1 MHNEGGFGL
10 GRALRDARLANDQ
23 QSTGNLKKLTFKTFD
38 LRSNIVICSV
48 LLNVTYKTD
57 LRYRLLRQIHW
68 YKLTRRLSDHNLEDL
83 VQWSSDITT
92 KYGLPKLEL
101 RRVCKEVFSKNVA
114 MVTIEISEDSVTA
127 TKRDFK
133 ATFPEKLS
141 IISELAQ
148 SPLDLLS
155 KSLF

>member
-1 MHNEGGFGL
+1 M
-10 GRALRDARLANDQ
+10 
-23 QSTGNLKKLTFKTFD
+23 
-38 LRSNIVICSV
+38 
-48 LLNVTYKTD
+48 
-57 LRYRLLRQIHW
+57 
-68 YKLTRRLSDHNLEDL
+68 EDL

-141 IISELAQ
+141 IIS
-148 SPLDLLS
+148 
-155 KSLF
+155 